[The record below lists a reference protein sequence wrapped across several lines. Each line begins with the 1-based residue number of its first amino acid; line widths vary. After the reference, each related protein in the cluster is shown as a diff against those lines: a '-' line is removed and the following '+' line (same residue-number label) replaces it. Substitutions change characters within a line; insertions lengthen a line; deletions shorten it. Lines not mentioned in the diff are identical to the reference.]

1 MRTLVLVVELKGTEA
16 VIGVADIR
24 QLHPSCT
31 LLVPNVCN
39 ALGSAFVDEGTEEDA
54 TS

>member
-1 MRTLVLVVELKGTEA
+1 MSHLVLVVEADGTEV
-16 VIGVADIR
+16 VIGIADNR

-39 ALGSAFVDEGTEEDA
+39 APFVDEGTEEDP